1 MAQTVEGTQGEVVR
15 RHAAAA
21 RVVSL
26 MFMLTLALG
35 ALALFLAPRIR
46 LEVSTVTAN
55 TLLFVVL
62 FLALGA
68 IAFRRTRFNPMRLQD
83 VAALRGVEGLLD
95 TLQRTTVLVALI
107 GGLISVLGFAF
118 ALLTGNGTNMLYPGI
133 IAVAVL
139 LYAYPRRAAWG
150 AVVRALADGDTDP
163 VRAAKGTLA

>member
-1 MAQTVEGTQGEVVR
+1 MAQTVEGTQGEVGR

-35 ALALFLAPRIR
+35 ALALIVTPRLK
-46 LEVSTVTAN
+46 LEVNPVTAN
-55 TLLFVVL
+55 TLLFVIL

-68 IAFRRTRFNPMRLQD
+68 ITFRRTKFNSMRLQD

-107 GGLISVLGFAF
+107 GGLIALLGFVF
-118 ALLTGNGTNMLYPGI
+118 ALLTSNGTNMLYPGV
-133 IAVAVL
+133 IAAAVL

-150 AVVRALADGDTDP
+150 AVVRALADGDADP

>member
-1 MAQTVEGTQGEVVR
+1 MAQTVEGTQGELAR

-26 MFMLTLALG
+26 MFMLALALG
-35 ALALFLAPRIR
+35 ALALYVAPRVK
-46 LEVSTVTAN
+46 LEVDPVTAN
-55 TLLFVVL
+55 MLLFVIL

-68 IAFRRTRFNPMRLQD
+68 IAFRRTRFAPMRLQD

-107 GGLISVLGFAF
+107 GGLIAVLGFAF
-118 ALLTGNGTNMLYPGI
+118 ALLTRNGANMLYPGV
-133 IAVAVL
+133 IAAAVL

-150 AVVRALADGDTDP
+150 AVVRALADGDADP